1 DYARRMYYDALVYDD
16 LALRYLIDLY
26 GAERLLVGSDY
37 PFLIREKAPG
47 RRIEGL
53 GLAAPEREAILRGNA
68 TRYLKL

>member
-1 DYARRMYYDALVYDD
+1 VYDD

-47 RRIEGL
+47 RRIQRL
-53 GLAAPEREAILRGNA
+53 DLAPTQREAILRGNA
-68 TRYLKL
+68 RRFLGKR